1 MSLAL
6 SAYRSLLRS
15 ARLAFQGDAPIL
27 AAAQV
32 QIRNEFRQK
41 ASIEPSDAPAAI
53 QHAQEVAKVL
63 RENVVQGKK
72 TEEGGQD
79 TYKLRIHNHTER
91 GDNESIKTA
100 GNGSAQGGGCGC
112 R

>member
-1 MSLAL
+1 AL

-32 QIRNEFRQK
+32 QIRNEFRQR

-72 TEEGGQD
+72 TEEDQN
-79 TYKLRIHNHTER
+79 TYKLRIHKDIER

-100 GNGSAQGGGCGC
+100 GNGSVQGGGCG
-112 R
+112 